1 MSNRGEL
8 SSRHFAAV
16 DSLNVSSEAQ
26 AIVDKYLQSQKDLAD
41 RAKKKIFSKSVWRHT
56 LKSPILF

>member
-8 SSRHFAAV
+8 SSRNFAAV
-16 DSLNVSSEAQ
+16 VFPNVSSEAQ

-41 RAKKKIFSKSVWRHT
+41 RAKKKYTDCQSARK
-56 LKSPILF
+56 

>member
-8 SSRHFAAV
+8 SGRNFAAV
-16 DSLNVSSEAQ
+16 DSPNVSSEAQ

-56 LKSPILF
+56 LKSAILF